1 MNSRLTACV
10 LFAASFAPA
19 AALRAEETSVPIVS
33 NDAQVR
39 KDLAALDAALNSN
52 PKLEEALSANLDQIT
67 QESFR
72 AKNPEVD
79 TLIKQQPGIVAAL
92 KSEPHFLLHRAIGRI
107 GRTKVLRAD
116 AIKLDEFLN
125 AHPDIAGPLD
135 KRPRQIADP
144 KFLAA
149 HPALA
154 QFLDEHPGLST
165 VLMERA
171 DGQKKAGGKA
181 PNAAKDS
188 DASKK

>member
-1 MNSRLTACV
+1 MNVRLTACV
-10 LFAASFAPA
+10 LLALSLAPA
-19 AALRAEETSVPIVS
+19 VALRAEETSVPIVS

-39 KDLAALDAALNSN
+39 KDLAALDQALNDN
-52 PKLEEALSANLDQIT
+52 PKLAEALAANLDQIT
-67 QESFR
+67 QDSSH
-72 AKNPEVD
+72 AKDPEVAA
-79 TLIKQQPGIVAAL
+79 LIKQQPGVVTAL

-116 AIKLDEFLN
+116 AIKLDAFLN

-135 KRPRQIADP
+135 KHPRQIADP

-149 HPALA
+149 HPPLA

-171 DGQKKAGGKA
+171 DGPKKGKA
-181 PNAAKDS
+181 ANAAKDS